1 MTAFQKR
8 SDYLPFSRPTIGEE
22 EIAEVA
28 DSMRSG
34 WLTTGPKTQRF
45 AEAFKNYIGCKYAVP
60 LNSATAGLHVAYL
73 AAGAR
78 PFDEIVTSAMTFAS
92 TANTILHAGAKPVLA
107 DIEVETLNVSPDT
120 LKAVISPAAKI
131 IVPVHFAGLPCDMDP
146 IMALARQHNALVIE
160 DAAHAVGAQYKGRK
174 IGTIGDMTVF
184 SFHPNKN
191 MTTGEGGMVTG
202 NDEQYREQ
210 LELLSFHGMNKNAWK
225 RFSATGTPHYAIDIP
240 GFKYN
245 MLDIQAAMG
254 LHQLAKIDAFNRRR
268 AELVKRYYEA
278 FSGIEELGL
287 TKTPSYAHLHAWHL
301 FAPLVRSEKL
311 KIDRDGFMQALKELN
326 IGTGVHYRAVHMHP
340 LYEKLGFKRGQFPK
354 AEYVSD
360 RIVSLP
366 LFPSMTEKD
375 QEDVIAAVKQVIAK
389 NLNK

>member
-8 SDYLPFSRPTIGEE
+8 SDYLPFSKPTIGDE

-60 LNSATAGLHVAYL
+60 LNSATAGLHVAYI

-120 LKAVISPAAKI
+120 LKAVFSPATRI

-146 IMALARQHNALVIE
+146 ILKLARERNAIVIE

-191 MTTGEGGMVTG
+191 MTTGEGGMVAG

-245 MLDIQAAMG
+245 MLDIQAAIG
-254 LHQLAKIDAFNRRR
+254 LHQLVKIDAFNRRR

-287 TKTPSYAHLHAWHL
+287 TKKPSYEHLHAWHL

-340 LYEKLGFKRGQFPK
+340 LYEKLGFRRGQFPK

>member
-1 MTAFQKR
+1 MAVFQKR
-8 SDYLPFSRPTIGEE
+8 AQYLPFSKPSIGEE

-34 WLTTGPKTQRF
+34 WLTTGPKTQKF
-45 AEAFKNYIGCKYAVP
+45 AENFKSYIGSKYAIP
-60 LNSATAGLHVAYL
+60 LNSATAGLHICYI

-78 PFDEIVTSAMTFAS
+78 PFDEVVTSAMTFAS

-107 DIEVETLNVSPDT
+107 DIDVETLNVTPDS
-120 LKAVISPAAKI
+120 LKAVMSPSTRI

-146 IMALARQHNALVIE
+146 ILALAKKHNALVIE
-160 DAAHAVGAQYKGRK
+160 DAAHAVGAEYKGRK
-174 IGTIGDMTVF
+174 IGVIGDLTVF

-191 MTTGEGGMVTG
+191 MTTGEGGMITG
-202 NDEQYREQ
+202 NDEKYREP

-225 RFSATGTPHYAIDIP
+225 RFSATGTPHYAIDVP

-245 MLDIQAAMG
+245 MLDLQAAIG
-254 LHQLAKIDAFNRRR
+254 LHQLQKIDAFNKRR

-278 FSGIEELGL
+278 FSEIEELGL
-287 TKTPSYAHLHAWHL
+287 TKPPAYEHKHTWHL
-301 FAPLVRSEKL
+301 FAPLVREEKL
-311 KIDRDGFMQALKELN
+311 NIDRDEFMQALKEFN

-366 LFPSMTEKD
+366 LFPSMTEQD

-389 NLNK
+389 NINR